1 MHHAQVLNSIVI
13 PQSFLS
19 SIAILVVFSLQSAH
33 HFLSLYRSGGSMV
46 NSEGQWAQVQAGE
59 AQVKGSTATVRDL
72 SHKSGYQPS
81 GIDTEADSHHHHHH
95 SNKKRH
101 RKHRSGGFSCTII
114 PITSL
119 TTIYLDAH
127 YIVLTFSSN

>member
-1 MHHAQVLNSIVI
+1 
-13 PQSFLS
+13 
-19 SIAILVVFSLQSAH
+19 
-33 HFLSLYRSGGSMV
+33 MV

-101 RKHRSGGFSCTII
+101 RKHRSGGFSCII
-114 PITSL
+114 ISITSL
-119 TTIYLDAH
+119 TTHYSDALD
-127 YIVLTFSSN
+127 LFLQFMFT